1 MKFLILFSSIMF
13 FTNSFSQNSFS
24 EADAKKVIDT
34 FFEGFHAG
42 DTLKMKSVM
51 SKNMI
56 LQTAFNDKKGIDKV
70 ATENTEDF
78 ILAIARRPE
87 NANWDERLL
96 DYKVEVDGNL
106 AHVWTPYEFWLN
118 ETFLHCGANS
128 FTLAKLEDGWKII
141 HLIDSRRKEGCN

>member
-34 FFEGFHAG
+34 FFEGFHDG